1 MTGRSIVLT
10 LVFTVALV
18 PAASAQV
25 EFERPGVITSAGQS
39 ADAAI
44 VKVMLNTQFSL
55 GLAYKPLAQAADLA
69 GMKTM
74 IVSVGASPEGLAAAG
89 SDMSKEI
96 ARTTALVKA
105 AKAAGVRILVMH
117 TGGAARRGKTT
128 DDLIQVLMPAADYV
142 VVVAAGNKDKLFN
155 KLAAK
160 QNTPLMEVAK
170 IAESGNAVRA
180 VFKQ

>member
-1 MTGRSIVLT
+1 MTGRSIVLP
-10 LVFTVALV
+10 LVFTVLLG

-25 EFERPGVITSAGQS
+25 EFERAGVITSAGQS
-39 ADAAI
+39 ADVAI
-44 VKVMLNTQFSL
+44 VKVMLNTQFAL

-89 SDMSKEI
+89 LDMSKEI
-96 ARTTALVKA
+96 ARTTGLVKA

-117 TGGAARRGKTT
+117 TGGAARRGKAT
-128 DDLIQVLMPAADYV
+128 DDLIQLLMPAADYV

-170 IAESGNAVRA
+170 IAEAGNAVRA